1 MVTVQRLFQTG
12 VVIFLLCATTA
23 WAQDSAPP
31 FQNLRFNED
40 YSEYP
45 EEGVDSFFDPI
56 KKIEL
61 SESVWL
67 SFGGQVRGRLEWWN
81 NFGFSAP
88 NDDVFLLYRTFIHA
102 DLHLGDHWRMFVQG
116 RFSGL
121 TERDLPGGR
130 RDALDADYG
139 DLWNAFVEAKYDLGG
154 VNARVRLGRQELQ
167 YGKQRLV
174 SPLDWANNR
183 RIFEGG
189 VVQIKTIDGPW
200 TADFFVTSPV
210 VVDRNDFNENNDN
223 QLFSGAYVT
232 RSIDKPGIKGVDF
245 YFLALNSIDNAP
257 VEHDRY
263 TLGGR
268 VWGEIIEHLAYDI
281 EGAYQFGDFAGADI
295 SAYMLAVDL
304 TYTFA
309 DTKFVPWIT
318 AGAGYASGDDD
329 PTDGDAG
336 TFNQLFPLG
345 HAYPGFLDA
354 VGRQNIINVYGTA
367 GFWPISTTLLARG
380 DFHLF
385 WLADDSD
392 ALYNAGGGVLRPG
405 IGTTSEVG
413 SEIDLTLLYK
423 INRHSSMLFG
433 YSHFFAGDL
442 IEDTGSSDD
451 IDFFYTQFKLTF

>member
-1 MVTVQRLFQTG
+1 M
-12 VVIFLLCATTA
+12 LLCATTA

-81 NFGFSAP
+81 NFGFGAP

-174 SPLDWANNR
+174 SPLD
-183 RIFEGG
+183 
-189 VVQIKTIDGPW
+189 
-200 TADFFVTSPV
+200 
-210 VVDRNDFNENNDN
+210 
-223 QLFSGAYVT
+223 
-232 RSIDKPGIKGVDF
+232 
-245 YFLALNSIDNAP
+245 
-257 VEHDRY
+257 
-263 TLGGR
+263 
-268 VWGEIIEHLAYDI
+268 
-281 EGAYQFGDFAGADI
+281 
-295 SAYMLAVDL
+295 
-304 TYTFA
+304 
-309 DTKFVPWIT
+309 
-318 AGAGYASGDDD
+318 
-329 PTDGDAG
+329 
-336 TFNQLFPLG
+336 
-345 HAYPGFLDA
+345 
-354 VGRQNIINVYGTA
+354 
-367 GFWPISTTLLARG
+367 
-380 DFHLF
+380 
-385 WLADDSD
+385 
-392 ALYNAGGGVLRPG
+392 
-405 IGTTSEVG
+405 
-413 SEIDLTLLYK
+413 
-423 INRHSSMLFG
+423 
-433 YSHFFAGDL
+433 
-442 IEDTGSSDD
+442 
-451 IDFFYTQFKLTF
+451 